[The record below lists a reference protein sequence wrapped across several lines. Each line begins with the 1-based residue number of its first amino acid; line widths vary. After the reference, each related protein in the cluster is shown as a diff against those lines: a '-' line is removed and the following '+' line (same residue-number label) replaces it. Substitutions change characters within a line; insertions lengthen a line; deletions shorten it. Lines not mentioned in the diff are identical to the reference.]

1 MNVPTDVSAAMMSRS
16 LSANMSFLPIFL
28 INLDRSPHR
37 LKDVDD
43 SMRQLDLDYERV
55 PAVDGRATST
65 AEVNAVYSHKQNVER
80 YNYDLT
86 QGEIACYMS
95 HRKAWKKLLDSDHPV
110 AIILEDDIVLSPAF
124 ADLHHAVAGIASS
137 KYANWDI
144 IKLAQPFKP
153 KESTPLDAFG
163 DFTLVDYEKPPM
175 GACGYLISRQGAK
188 KMLSR
193 TPFFRPV
200 DVDMQWQW
208 ETGAHVLGLLP
219 YTVDNSHTHESDIFS
234 VANRHE
240 AKRRGWVRLKEQW
253 RFFWQNRRY
262 HKRRQRP

>member
-1 MNVPTDVSAAMMSRS
+1 
-16 LSANMSFLPIFL
+16 MSFLPIFL
-28 INLDRSPHR
+28 INLDRSRHR
-37 LKDVDD
+37 LEDVDK
-43 SMRQLDLDYERV
+43 SMKQLGLDYERV
-55 PAVDGRATST
+55 SAIDGRVISTSDI
-65 AEVNAVYSHKQNVER
+65 NAAYSHKLNAER

-95 HRKAWKKLLDSDHPV
+95 HRKAWQKLLDSDHQA

-124 ADLHHAVAGIASS
+124 AHLHHATAEIENSAYSD
-137 KYANWDI
+137 WDI

-153 KESTPLDAFG
+153 KESRQLDTIG
-163 DFTLVDYEKPPM
+163 DFQLVDYIKPPM
-175 GACGYLISRQGAK
+175 GACGYLISRKGAK
-188 KMLSR
+188 KMLAR

-234 VANRHE
+234 VANRHD
-240 AKRRGWVRLKEQW
+240 ARRRSWVRLKEQW

-262 HKRRQRP
+262 HKNRERS